1 MRTQERPEPPGAGA
15 PASILIVEDDTDLA
29 HAVSDYLRKHGFATL
44 VEPRGD
50 AALERIRMEQPD
62 LVILDVML
70 PGRDGFSICRDLRA
84 HGDRT
89 PVMMLTARDEDF
101 DEVLGLEIG
110 ADDYVTKPVEPRVLV
125 AHVKAMLRR
134 AAGGS
139 AAATEEIELVFGRLR
154 IHGIN
159 REVTL
164 GTERIELSPAEF
176 DLLWMLASHA
186 GKVLHRNDILKSL
199 RGLSYNGAD
208 RSVDARLY
216 RLRRRFGDEKWAAS
230 RIKSIRPQGYMF
242 STEPW

>member
-1 MRTQERPEPPGAGA
+1 MHMNERLE
-15 PASILIVEDDTDLA
+15 PASAAANATILIVEDDADLA
-29 HAVSDYLRKHGFATL
+29 HAVSDYLRKHGFTTL

-50 AALERIRMEQPD
+50 AALERIRSEHPD

-134 AAGGS
+134 ATGGAS
-139 AAATEEIELVFGRLR
+139 ATSEEIELTFGRLR

-159 REVTL
+159 REVVL
-164 GTERIELSPAEF
+164 GSERIELSPAEF

-186 GKVLHRNDILKSL
+186 GTVLQRNDILKSL

-230 RIKSIRPQGYMF
+230 RIKTIRPQGYMF

>member
-1 MRTQERPEPPGAGA
+1 
-15 PASILIVEDDTDLA
+15 
-29 HAVSDYLRKHGFATL
+29 
-44 VEPRGD
+44 
-50 AALERIRMEQPD
+50 
-62 LVILDVML
+62 
-70 PGRDGFSICRDLRA
+70 
-84 HGDRT
+84 
-89 PVMMLTARDEDF
+89 
-101 DEVLGLEIG
+101 VLGLEIG

-134 AAGGS
+134 AAGGAS
-139 AAATEEIELVFGRLR
+139 ATSEEIELTFGRLR

-159 REVTL
+159 REVVL
-164 GTERIELSPAEF
+164 GSERIELSPAEF

-186 GKVLHRNDILKSL
+186 GTVLQRNDILKSL

-230 RIKSIRPQGYMF
+230 RIKTIRPQGYMF